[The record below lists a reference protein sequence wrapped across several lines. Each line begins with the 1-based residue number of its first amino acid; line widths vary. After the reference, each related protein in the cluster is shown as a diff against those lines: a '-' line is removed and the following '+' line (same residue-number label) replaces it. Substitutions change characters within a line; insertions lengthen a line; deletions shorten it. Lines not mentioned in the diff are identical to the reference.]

1 VGFIARQQ
9 LDQWASEVELEAG
22 KGVARR
28 GRRWSVRL
36 ARADNQNDALRVY
49 DELRTAAYAAEI
61 LPAKDGDKR
70 VYVVRIRSLPSKA
83 EAQALADRL
92 RGKFGIDKSDV
103 LR

>member
-1 VGFIARQQ
+1 
-9 LDQWASEVELEAG
+9 
-22 KGVARR
+22 
-28 GRRWSVRL
+28 
-36 ARADNQNDALRVY
+36 
-49 DELRTAAYAAEI
+49 

-103 LR
+103 LRE